1 MKKCRAA
8 ALLLTV
14 LFLLCACTGSPR
26 QESTPITITLKAPFQ
41 EMNCISDPEVTNVQ
55 MFLERAGAAYE
66 TATGGRV
73 KINVRMFALTDENK
87 AVTDTFDTPDAP
99 DVLYESYFNMAGY
112 VHTGRVVPLDD
123 MISDNLRNDID
134 EAFWTMSRA
143 GGKTYMMPYL
153 DMQNI
158 LIYNKDHFRTCGL
171 EAYCGTGTEI
181 QSWTMDEWTEI
192 LDTLAARLPEEVHP
206 LAMYARN
213 NQGDTHIMSYLRA
226 FGSGIFDDSGNFDF
240 ESAETVRA
248 LTWLQSGVSRGWY
261 PPHPENLEMKDC
273 SEMFSNRQLTLYNF
287 NGSNPSLYDALDN
300 YGFVNYPGNVATSFI
315 NGFMVFDNGD
325 PEKIQAAKDFIRFI
339 YETEAL
345 RDLSA
350 GTLPVCRSVADKYA
364 SQITMLSDFTEN
376 NVHVVD
382 FMNNSPNWQG
392 TDSSVR
398 SVFYPHIAALL
409 SGQVTPEECAAGL
422 NGDCNRAL
430 EIGRAK
436 STLHE

>member
-1 MKKCRAA
+1 
-8 ALLLTV
+8 
-14 LFLLCACTGSPR
+14 
-26 QESTPITITLKAPFQ
+26 
-41 EMNCISDPEVTNVQ
+41 
-55 MFLERAGAAYE
+55 
-66 TATGGRV
+66 
-73 KINVRMFALTDENK
+73 
-87 AVTDTFDTPDAP
+87 
-99 DVLYESYFNMAGY
+99 
-112 VHTGRVVPLDD
+112 
-123 MISDNLRNDID
+123 
-134 EAFWTMSRA
+134 
-143 GGKTYMMPYL
+143 
-153 DMQNI
+153 
-158 LIYNKDHFRTCGL
+158 
-171 EAYCGTGTEI
+171 
-181 QSWTMDEWTEI
+181 
-192 LDTLAARLPEEVHP
+192 
-206 LAMYARN
+206 
-213 NQGDTHIMSYLRA
+213 
-226 FGSGIFDDSGNFDF
+226 
-240 ESAETVRA
+240 
-248 LTWLQSGVSRGWY
+248 
-261 PPHPENLEMKDC
+261 
-273 SEMFSNRQLTLYNF
+273 MFSNRQLTLYNF

-422 NGDCNRAL
+422 NNDCNRAL